1 MIKNYLIG
9 LTLLCASSLYRIH
22 AEEENM
28 KGSSLMELASDNKEN
43 VRVIEFVN
51 DIPDLIKG
59 LPEDTE
65 EFQESVYYTI
75 ELNGVMIKPG
85 QVTMVPVYDD
95 HVVITIQSKKPLIDH
110 LDSVS
115 EKVKKF
121 AKKPSS
127 FITTY
132 YCFVCHLHSDVDVIH
147 LAIPV
152 LYGCDALKKN
162 APYKL
167 SYKWPRGVKICL
179 KEVIKL
185 PLGLC

>member
-1 MIKNYLIG
+1 MIKNYFIG
-9 LTLLCASSLYRIH
+9 FALLCASGFYFLQ
-22 AEEENM
+22 AEEVVN
-28 KGSSLMELASDNKEN
+28 KGSSLMELATDNKEN
-43 VRVIEFVN
+43 MRRIEFVN

-59 LPEDTE
+59 LPEETE

-75 ELNGVMIKPG
+75 ELDGVMIKPG
-85 QVTMVPVYDD
+85 QVMMVPVYDN
-95 HVVITIQSKKPLIDH
+95 HVIITIQSKKPLIDH

-127 FITTY
+127 FITAY
-132 YCFVCHLHSDVDVIH
+132 YCFVCHLHSDVEVVH

-152 LYGCDALKKN
+152 LYGCDELKKK

-167 SYKWPRGVKICL
+167 SYKWPCGIKICL
-179 KEVIKL
+179 KEVIEL
-185 PLGLC
+185 S